1 MEKRLQERLQIED
14 DLNTDT
20 SKWVDFSDWPLEFES
35 QQSALDTY
43 NRLGL
48 PHRIMFKISN
58 HEKDASGISMRFK
71 LICFNHTKMAASKRN
86 I

>member
-35 QQSALDTY
+35 Q
-43 NRLGL
+43 
-48 PHRIMFKISN
+48 
-58 HEKDASGISMRFK
+58 
-71 LICFNHTKMAASKRN
+71 
-86 I
+86 